1 MRFLVFMGIFCAFL
15 SAHSLKIF
23 TSENDDIL
31 SIKSYFYGGFPCK
44 NCQTLLKNGDEILAS
59 SKTDENGSASFKM
72 PENSS
77 FTIAINAGGG
87 HFKEIT
93 YSKKTSEISEN
104 SDPAGY
110 EVKNSENSEN
120 SNLAGYK
127 AENSNSTIS
136 KKQEA
141 KNLQQTQG
149 DESLIIDFIKGF
161 GAIIAMFGVFALIF
175 YFKQKNHA
183 N

>member
-44 NCQTLLKNGDEILAS
+44 NCKALLKNGDEILAS
-59 SKTDENGSASFKM
+59 SKTDENGSASLKM

-77 FTIAINAGGG
+77 FTIAIDAGGG
-87 HFKEIT
+87 HFKEIA
-93 YSKKTSEISEN
+93 YSKKTSEISKNSQVLEN
-104 SDPAGY
+104 SKNSSPKT
-110 EVKNSENSEN
+110 EQNSKNSENSNSPQLTKPEN
-120 SNLAGYK
+120 SN
-127 AENSNSTIS
+127 E
-136 KKQEA
+136 
-141 KNLQQTQG
+141 
-149 DESLIIDFIKGF
+149 ESLIIDFIKGF
-161 GAIIAMFGVFALIF
+161 AAIVAMFAVFALIF

>member
-1 MRFLVFMGIFCAFL
+1 MRIFLFLAIFCAFL

-23 TSENDDIL
+23 TSENGDII
-31 SIKSYFYGGFPCK
+31 SIKSYFYGGVACK
-44 NCQTLLKNGDEILAS
+44 NCKALLKNGDEILAS
-59 SKTDENGSASFKM
+59 SKTDENGSASLKM

-77 FTIAINAGGG
+77 FTIAIDAGGG
-87 HFKEIT
+87 HFKEIAYT
-93 YSKKTSEISEN
+93 KKTSEIS
-104 SDPAGY
+104 
-110 EVKNSENSEN
+110 
-120 SNLAGYK
+120 
-127 AENSNSTIS
+127 ENSNSTIS

-161 GAIIAMFGVFALIF
+161 GAIIAMFCVFALIF
-175 YFKQKNHA
+175 YFKHKNHA

>member
-44 NCQTLLKNGDEILAS
+44 NCKALLKNGDEILAS
-59 SKTDENGSASFKM
+59 SKTDENGSASLKM

-93 YSKKTSEISEN
+93 YSKKTSEISKN
-104 SDPAGY
+104 SDFSSLENLEANSTNS
-110 EVKNSENSEN
+110 KNSAQNS
-120 SNLAGYK
+120 K
-127 AENSNSTIS
+127 NSNSPQPTNS
-136 KKQEA
+136 KNSKE
-141 KNLQQTQG
+141 NTQNQ
-149 DESLIIDFIKGF
+149 SFIIDFIKGF
-161 GAIIAMFGVFALIF
+161 GAIVAMFGVFALIF

>member
-23 TSENDDIL
+23 TSENGDII

-44 NCQTLLKNGDEILAS
+44 NCKALLKNGDEILAS
-59 SKTDENGSASFKM
+59 SKTDENGSAGLKM

-77 FTIAINAGGG
+77 FTIAIDAGGG

-104 SDPAGY
+104 SENSSPKSKQNS
-110 EVKNSENSEN
+110 ENSENSEN
-120 SNLAGYK
+120 SNSPQLTK
-127 AENSNSTIS
+127 PENSN
-136 KKQEA
+136 E
-141 KNLQQTQG
+141 
-149 DESLIIDFIKGF
+149 ESLIIDFIKGF